1 MNLAN
6 KITIF
11 RIIMVPVFI
20 GLILKYHE
28 MEHGTGEEY
37 RVLAITAFIVAI
49 LTDGLDG
56 YIARRHKQQTTL
68 GTYLDPMA
76 DKLLLMSAV
85 IIFSM
90 PLERF
95 ARLPLWFTVSVISRD
110 VIIVIGSL
118 MIYLTT
124 GKLKVVPSML
134 GKMTTFFQ
142 MMAVVWIL
150 LMLPHPNYVWCAAG
164 ILTIFSGLGY
174 IYSGSKQLGEAGNG
188 KGAVPQQKEVS
199 R

>member
-1 MNLAN
+1 
-6 KITIF
+6 
-11 RIIMVPVFI
+11 
-20 GLILKYHE
+20 

-49 LTDGLDG
+49 LTDAVDG
-56 YIARRHKQQTTL
+56 YIARTNKQQTAL
-68 GTYLDPMA
+68 GTYLDPIA

-95 ARLPLWFTVSVISRD
+95 ARLPLWVTVSVISRD
-110 VIIVIGSL
+110 VIIVLGSL

-124 GKLKVVPSML
+124 GKLKVVPSIL

-142 MMAVVWIL
+142 MMSIVWIL
-150 LMLPHPNYVWCAAG
+150 FMLPRPDYVWLAAG
-164 ILTIFSGLGY
+164 FLTILSGLGY
-174 IYSGSKQLGEAGNG
+174 VYSGSKQLSESGNG
-188 KGAVPQQKEVS
+188 KTAVPQPKS
-199 R
+199 